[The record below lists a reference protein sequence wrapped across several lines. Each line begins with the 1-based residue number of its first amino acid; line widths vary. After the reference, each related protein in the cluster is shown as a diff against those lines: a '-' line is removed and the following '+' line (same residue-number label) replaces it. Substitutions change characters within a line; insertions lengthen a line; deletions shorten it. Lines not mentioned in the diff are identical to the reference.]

1 MDFVTFAVVSFLLF
15 FLGLIGIFLNRT
27 NVLLLLMSVELMLLS
42 INFNFLI
49 TSSYIDDRIGQIFAL
64 FVLTV
69 AAAESS
75 IGLAIL
81 VVYYRI
87 FGTIAIEQINSIKG

>member
-1 MDFVTFAVVSFLLF
+1 MA
-15 FLGLIGIFLNRT
+15 I
-27 NVLLLLMSVELMLLS
+27 ELMLLA

-49 TSSYIDDRIGQIFAL
+49 FSTFLDDFFGQLVSL
-64 FVLTV
+64 FILTV

-81 VVYYRI
+81 VIYYRYT
-87 FGTIAIEQINSIKG
+87 GTIIIDFINQLKG

>member
-1 MDFVTFAVVSFLLF
+1 MDFLTFSIIPIFTF
-15 FLGLIGIFLNRT
+15 FVGMSGIFLNRK
-27 NVLLLLMSVELMLLS
+27 NIILVLVSIELMLLS
-42 INFNFLI
+42 VNFMFLVG
-49 TSSYIDDRIGQIFAL
+49 SVYLDDRIGQIFAL

-81 VVYYRI
+81 VVYYRLK
-87 FGTIAIEQINSIKG
+87 GTVSIGLINLLQG

>member
-1 MDFVTFAVVSFLLF
+1 
-15 FLGLIGIFLNRT
+15 
-27 NVLLLLMSVELMLLS
+27 MSIELMLLA
-42 INFNFLI
+42 INFNFIIFSTFL
-49 TSSYIDDRIGQIFAL
+49 DDVVGQIFAL

-81 VVYYRI
+81 VVYYRLKGVI
-87 FGTIAIEQINSIKG
+87 SINLVNYIKG

>member
-1 MDFVTFAVVSFLLF
+1 MDFLTFSIIPIFTF
-15 FLGLIGIFLNRT
+15 FVGMSGIFLNRK
-27 NVLLLLMSVELMLLS
+27 NIILVLVSIELMLLS
-42 INFNFLI
+42 INFMFLVG
-49 TSSYIDDRIGQIFAL
+49 SVYLDDRIGQIFAL

-81 VVYYRI
+81 VVYYRLK
-87 FGTIAIEQINSIKG
+87 GTVSIGFINLLQG

>member
-1 MDFVTFAVVSFLLF
+1 
-15 FLGLIGIFLNRT
+15 
-27 NVLLLLMSVELMLLS
+27 MLLS
-42 INFNFLI
+42 VNLCFVVGSVHL
-49 TSSYIDDRIGQIFAL
+49 DDRLGQLFAL

-81 VVYYRI
+81 VLFYRI
-87 FGTIAIEQINSIKG
+87 KGTIALDFVTFLKG